1 MRTSRTEAAEYLHEL
16 TLELARFA
24 ARTGMPSIANV
35 LRVASLEAK
44 SIAIDGAAD
53 GPEARLSPA
62 SDLPRRQALNVNSRV
77 SARNL

>member
-1 MRTSRTEAAEYLHEL
+1 MRTSRAEAAEYLHEL

-44 SIAIDGAAD
+44 SIAIDRTAD
-53 GPEARLSPA
+53 GAEARL
-62 SDLPRRQALNVNSRV
+62 DLPRPQAHDIHWRV
-77 SARNL
+77 LARNL